1 MAQIFGIRKP
11 SDLLKL
17 VLLSNIVLQISKK
30 NSYAEVQRR
39 NSDATVKKENLK

>member
-30 NSYAEVQRR
+30 NSYAEVQR
-39 NSDATVKKENLK
+39 TQQ

>member
-30 NSYAEVQRR
+30 NSYAEVQRH

>member
-30 NSYAEVQRR
+30 TLMQRYKGR